1 MIRNLEDF
9 LTVWQHESDSTLKV
23 LEALTDM
30 SLQQRVSEDSRTLG
44 TLAWHLVIS
53 IDEMIGR
60 TGLEFSA
67 TPHETHQPLTAKEM
81 VEAYRQSSNSIVKAI
96 KEQWTN
102 ESLQEEQDM
111 YGELWTVATVLQTLI
126 YHQIHHR
133 GQMTILMRQAGL
145 SVPGMYGPSKD
156 EWLAFGEEAPE

>member
-1 MIRNLEDF
+1 MIRTLDDF
-9 LTVWQHESDSTLKV
+9 FIDWQYESDSTLKV
-23 LEALTDM
+23 FEALTDK
-30 SLQQRVSEDSRTLG
+30 SLQQRVSEEGRTLG
-44 TLAWHLVIS
+44 KLAWHIVTS

-60 TGLEFSA
+60 TGLQFSA
-67 TPHETHQPLTAKEM
+67 TPHEASQPLSMKEM
-81 VEAYRQSSNSIVKAI
+81 VEAYRDSKDSIIKSM

-102 ESLQEEQDM
+102 ENLLEEIDM
-111 YGELWTVATVLQTLI
+111 YGELWTVSTVLKTLI
-126 YHQIHHR
+126 NHQIHHR